1 MLIEQFQMFSQ
12 HRFASFYLPL
22 GRIWELL
29 LGAFIA
35 FYLRTNNSTKY
46 VLTNLELFKHYRNI
60 KRHGLKCLCP

>member
-1 MLIEQFQMFSQ
+1 MFSQ

-35 FYLRTNNSTKY
+35 FYLQSNDSTKY
-46 VLTNLELFKHYRNI
+46 VLSFASYLR
-60 KRHGLKCLCP
+60 